1 MIYDVIDAHPG
12 FYKGSVTDK
21 ADRSIMNLTW
31 NLPTPELE
39 EKFVAEAKKQ
49 GMVGLK
55 GHRSVG
61 GIRSSQY
68 NACPKESVEV
78 LAKFMEEFYAAN
90 K

>member
-1 MIYDVIDAHPG
+1 MIYDVIDLHPD
-12 FYKGSVTDK
+12 FYKGTVTDK
-21 ADRSIMNLTW
+21 SDRSIMNLTW

-39 EKFVAEAKKQ
+39 DKFVAEAKKKQ
-49 GMVGLK
+49 MVGLK

-68 NACPKESVEV
+68 NACPVESVEA
-78 LAKFMEEFYAAN
+78 LAKFMEEYYVAN